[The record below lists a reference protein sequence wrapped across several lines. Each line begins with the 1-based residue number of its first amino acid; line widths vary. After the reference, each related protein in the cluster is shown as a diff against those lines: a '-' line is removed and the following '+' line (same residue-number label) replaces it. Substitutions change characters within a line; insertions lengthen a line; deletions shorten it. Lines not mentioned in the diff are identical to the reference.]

1 MIQESF
7 AFGDSPV
14 HRLDPRL
21 RVAAATLFSI
31 LAAVSNGFPAVIAA
45 MVLAILL
52 VAAAR
57 LQLRLVMARLAVV
70 NGLILFIWLVL
81 PWSYAGTPVFQ
92 LGPLVFSRE
101 GIRLCA
107 LITIKSNAILCTL
120 IALVATMPIATL
132 GHALHCL
139 RIPEKL
145 VHLLLM
151 TYRYIFVIEAEYQQ
165 LVRAARIR
173 CFTPKTNLHTYKT
186 YAYLVGM
193 LFVRASARG
202 ERVHQAMICR
212 GFTGKFRCL
221 HEFAFTESDWAW
233 SAAMAV
239 SLTGLGV
246 LEWAPIVS

>member
-1 MIQESF
+1 MISETF
-7 AFGDSPV
+7 AFGDSPL
-14 HRLDPRL
+14 HRLDPRV
-21 RVAAATLFSI
+21 RVVAAALFSI
-31 LAAVSNGFPAVIAA
+31 IAAVSNGFAAVCPA
-45 MVLAILL
+45 MVLAL
-52 VAAAR
+52 VLTAMAR
-57 LQLRLVMARLAVV
+57 LPLRLVMARLAVV
-70 NGLILFIWLVL
+70 NGLILFIWLFL
-81 PWSYAGTPVFQ
+81 PWTYKGTPVLE
-92 LGPLVFSRE
+92 LGPLVFSLE

-107 LITIKSNAILCTL
+107 LITIKSNAILCAL
-120 IALVATMPIATL
+120 IALAATMPIATL

-139 RIPEKL
+139 RVPDKL

-165 LVRAARIR
+165 LIRAARIR

-212 GFTGKFRCL
+212 GFNGKFRCL
-221 HEFAFTESDWAW
+221 HEFAFTKSDLAW

-239 SLTGLGV
+239 SLTALGV
-246 LEWAPIVS
+246 LEWAPIIS